1 VEGGSLSTHVPL
13 EIYSNYAAQGTL
25 TDSRQ
30 LRLRTQPYLES
41 NPANA
46 YVTDMG
52 IQNTTD
58 NYFFITAPQNT
69 STVGDQ
75 NTFVISSTSN
85 VGIGTT
91 DPQQPLHVVGNTWIT
106 GTLTT
111 SNIVGASPVTISSDI
126 VMASGFTLTAAAIE
140 PPSGAESNLNITGTI
155 TTSNITHGTEL
166 TVTSNLLM
174 GSDKTLTTSNIT
186 HETELTVTSNLLMG
200 SDKTLTTSNITH
212 ETELTVTSNLLMG
225 SDKTLTT
232 SNIFHETELT
242 VSSNLLMG
250 SDKTLTTSNIVAH
263 ANENLL
269 ISSNL
274 EVGTSNLFV
283 NTANGN
289 VGIGT
294 NAPDAKL
301 DVVGKV
307 IIDDG
312 SYSAPG
318 NGTTGSAGTRLVLW
332 PGDADNTPYA
342 LGIDGGTLWYGSPST
357 HRWYVGT
364 SEKMRITNTGNVGIG
379 QASPNAKL
387 HVAYQST
394 TGFANGTIRI
404 GNYINTDTYDDNI
417 YSILWSDQ
425 IGMGPYSS
433 GKGIWSRQ
441 GLGIH
446 VDESEEFSIKSSSW
460 TNLFGVQGGS
470 GDVYAKGRIFN
481 NNPVFHAYK
490 SAGADST
497 ATGIYNVFTSVYI
510 NRGNH
515 YYTSGGNIGKFIA
528 PVAGVYYFSANML
541 QRYRTA
547 AGPAELTFYKNGVN
561 ASIRSFG
568 YTYVTSTSDHDNLHI
583 EAMLSL
589 AADDYVQVG
598 VKALSAGTDIYYGE
612 SLANFRGFLIG

>member
-1 VEGGSLSTHVPL
+1 MPTYDGIGSSVTHEIEVVGDVFISNVEGGSLSTQVPF
-13 EIYSNYAAQGTL
+13 EIFSNVSGMATPP

-30 LRLRTQPYLES
+30 LRLRVQPSTEAS
-41 NPANA
+41 PDDS

-155 TTSNITHGTEL
+155 TTSNITHG
-166 TVTSNLLM
+166 
-174 GSDKTLTTSNIT
+174 
-186 HETELTVTSNLLMG
+186 
-200 SDKTLTTSNITH
+200 
-212 ETELTVTSNLLMG
+212 TELTVTSNLLMG